1 MMINPRGFTGR
12 LLLGALAVHMVVAP
26 LIFMAVLTF
35 FEHGFQHRFLANAH
49 STTKLLA
56 TQLAWHQYPEDL
68 SRAEIMLDEWLFS
81 GQMVYAELVLNSG
94 QIIRPPSFPGQ
105 SFVFQLD
112 ATFAQHDDQLYFHAS
127 PLVSAQQGE
136 LGILRVGFDE
146 SSVNEQ
152 IETAYLQGM
161 YIVAVYL
168 VLTMM
173 LILVLASRLT
183 QPLRQLSDA
192 AKRIAF
198 GEKGLN
204 LKVESGITEFR
215 GLSDHLEFMREELI
229 RQRHKIAER
238 ESHTRA
244 IMEHMGDAMVILNE
258 SHRIV
263 SFNPAAEKLF
273 GYVTKEV
280 QGQYVS
286 LLLADKNS
294 ESINLRLTQHLAH
307 QLALGS
313 ANFDNKINHEWQAV
327 RKDGLVFP
335 FALTMSEMSS
345 NGQQLLICNIYDLTE
360 RKQAEEI
367 VIQAKHDAETANR
380 AKSEFLSNM
389 SHELRTP
396 LNAIVGYSELL
407 LDAEIKRG
415 NDQSIKDLNKITGSA
430 NHLLALINSILDL
443 SKIEAGRMELY
454 IEEFDAGMIIDD
466 VSSTIMPIMARRK
479 NKFTVEVPEPLGII
493 EADITRVQ
501 QIVLNLLSNAAK
513 FTEQG
518 EVKLTA
524 RREIKAGNE
533 WLIFE
538 VSDTGIGIA
547 SEQQQKLF
555 REFVQADSSI
565 SRHFGGT
572 GLGLAISRRFCEMM
586 HGDISMQS
594 TLGEGSTFTVRLP
607 AQQKD
612 MSVKIA

>member
-1 MMINPRGFTGR
+1 MINPRGFTGR
-12 LLLGALAVHMVVAP
+12 LLLGALAVHMLVAP

-35 FEHGFQHRFLANAH
+35 FERGFQHQFLVNAH
-49 STTKLLA
+49 STANLLA
-56 TQLAWHQYPEDL
+56 TQLAWQQFPEDL

-94 QIIRPPSFPGQ
+94 QIIRPPSFSDQ

-112 ATFAQHDDQLYFHAS
+112 VSFAQHEDQLYFHAS
-127 PLVSAQQGE
+127 PLVNAQQGE
-136 LGILRVGFDE
+136 LGVLRVGFDE
-146 SSVNEQ
+146 SPVNEQ
-152 IETAYLQGM
+152 IETAYMQGM

-168 VLTMM
+168 ALTMM
-173 LILVLASRLT
+173 FILLLAPRLT
-183 QPLRQLSDA
+183 QPLRRLSDA
-192 AKRIAF
+192 ANRIAF
-198 GEKGLN
+198 GEQELN
-204 LKVESGITEFR
+204 LKVKSGITEFR
-215 GLSDHLEFMREELI
+215 SLSDHLEFMREELI

-238 ESHTRA
+238 ESYTRA
-244 IMEHMGDAMVILNE
+244 IMENMGDAMVILNE

-273 GYVTKEV
+273 GYVIEEV
-280 QGQYVS
+280 QGQFMS
-286 LLLADKNS
+286 RLLADKNK
-294 ESINLRLTQHLAH
+294 ESINLRLTQ
-307 QLALGS
+307 QLAPGS
-313 ANFDNKINHEWQAV
+313 ANVDNETSYEWQAV

-345 NGQQLLICNIYDLTE
+345 NGQCLLICNIHDLTE

-367 VIQAKHDAETANR
+367 VIQAKRDAEAANR

-396 LNAIVGYSELL
+396 LNAIVGYSEMLL
-407 LDAEIKRG
+407 ESEVEKGKG
-415 NDQSIKDLNKITGSA
+415 NDQSIKDLNKIIGSA
-430 NHLLALINSILDL
+430 NHLMALINDILDL

-454 IEEFDAGMIIDD
+454 IEEFDARMVVDD
-466 VSSTIMPIMARRK
+466 VCNTIMPLMVGRK
-479 NKFTVEVPEPLGII
+479 NKFTIEMPEQLGVM
-493 EADITRVQ
+493 EADLTRVR

-513 FTEQG
+513 FTEHG
-518 EVKLTA
+518 EVKFTA
-524 RREIKAGNE
+524 RREIKGENE

-547 SEQQQKLF
+547 PEQQQRLF
-555 REFVQADSSI
+555 QEFMQADSSI

-594 TLGEGSTFTVRLP
+594 TLGEGSTFIVKLP
-607 AQQKD
+607 AQQKNV
-612 MSVKIA
+612 SAKIA